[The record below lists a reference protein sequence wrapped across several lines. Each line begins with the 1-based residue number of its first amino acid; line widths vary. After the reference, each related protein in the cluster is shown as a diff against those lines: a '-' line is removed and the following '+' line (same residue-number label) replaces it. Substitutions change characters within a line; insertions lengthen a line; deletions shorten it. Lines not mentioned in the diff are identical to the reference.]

1 MRHDGDQV
9 CLPGVDNRTLILL
22 SHTKSMKI
30 NSEGVSASRVY
41 LPAGKNYSTLLDFF
55 VSNFPHID
63 AGEWKARF
71 AEGLVMTKE
80 GELVGAGDVYVP
92 NTHLLYFRRLARE
105 PEIPFEEHI
114 LFQDEHI
121 LVADKPHFL
130 PVTPSGLYL
139 HQTLLNRLKKKT
151 GIPTLSPIHRID
163 RDTAG
168 LVIFSINPGERAQY
182 QNLFRDRMVRKIY
195 EAIAPYSDE
204 LAKRLPLTYRSRLE
218 ESAHFLQMEEVDGE
232 VNADTYIELIE
243 AIKPWAKY
251 RLVPS
256 SGKKHQLRCHLNAL
270 GVAIQHDQI
279 YPVLTPYQEYD
290 LDFCKPLQLLAKE
303 ICFKDPITSQE
314 RVFRSQ
320 KELGVVFNSHE

>member
-1 MRHDGDQV
+1 
-9 CLPGVDNRTLILL
+9 
-22 SHTKSMKI
+22 MKI

-41 LPAGKNYSTLLDFF
+41 LPAEKNCSTLLDFF
-55 VSNFPHID
+55 VSSFPHIEAD
-63 AGEWKARF
+63 EWVARF

-80 GELVGAGDVYVP
+80 GELVSAGDIYVP

-151 GIPTLSPIHRID
+151 GIQTLSPIHRID

-168 LVIFSINPGERAQY
+168 LVVFSINPGERAQY
-182 QNLFRDRMVRKIY
+182 QNLFRDRVVQKIY

-204 LAKRLPLTYRSRLE
+204 LAQRLPLTYRSRLK
-218 ESAHFLQMEEVDGE
+218 ESAHFLQMEEVAGE
-232 VNADTYIELIE
+232 VNTDTYIELIE
-243 AIKPWAKY
+243 VMKPWAKY
-251 RLVPS
+251 RLMPG

-270 GVAIQHDQI
+270 GVPIQYDQI

-290 LDFCKPLQLLAKE
+290 LDFLKPLQLLAKE
-303 ICFKDPITSQE
+303 ICFKDPITGQE
-314 RVFRSQ
+314 RAFRSQ
-320 KELGVVFNSHE
+320 KELGVVFNAHE